1 MADIVVVSS
10 CDGWERCFDHQ
21 AANALSRCGID
32 GRGMLKV
39 CEEAKAAW
47 DSLAK
52 KLGRPP
58 GDDVRPEGHGHPV
71 AGVGIPG
78 RKPWGRTVLLNKLG
92 THAAIAEVSVS
103 SAELAAGRAEVEAK
117 KTTDTQARARV
128 AGTAKV
134 VTPFRWQ
141 HEPGPCPRVPTPA
154 RPPQTAPPPAVGQAA
169 ALRHS
174 VRRAFDER
182 EVLPAVACVCTLLC
196 GRCHQACAV
205 SVRPWRHAVAEASP
219 WRRGLT
225 RRGGLPAC
233 SLTLFDTQALTG
245 SH

>member
-1 MADIVVVSS
+1 MARIWLNQAWGSLEEAAALAAALADLTMADIVVVSS

-141 HEPGPCPRVPTPA
+141 HEPGADSGYNTLPGHSFSSPSKTVPDAKDPKIILREPPEFRSLNPA
-154 RPPQTAPPPAVGQAA
+154 TN
-169 ALRHS
+169 
-174 VRRAFDER
+174 
-182 EVLPAVACVCTLLC
+182 
-196 GRCHQACAV
+196 
-205 SVRPWRHAVAEASP
+205 
-219 WRRGLT
+219 
-225 RRGGLPAC
+225 
-233 SLTLFDTQALTG
+233 
-245 SH
+245 